1 MTKYKFKEFK
11 RIRGE
16 KYIKLKDGHIYIS
29 PAVIRS
35 WGDPKEI
42 KIKYDKAAGAILLDP
57 LWAIRRERRSVKTLV
72 EQTAIGEDPGYAGRK
87 ILDGKRQHGN
97 IYTKRRE
104 ISGQIRS
111 AFCSNKKKGRRIV
124 EWAVSILKAQIK
136 KTEYGRDNY
145 SMSRIGYKMMN
156 NEVELLE
163 DAVEILEKEYK
174 RRVKEMFENA
184 WTKKVEKQAAKIK
197 KLEAEV
203 KELRTR
209 FIPKIRSINGV
220 INKPRKRG

>member
-1 MTKYKFKEFK
+1 
-11 RIRGE
+11 
-16 KYIKLKDGHIYIS
+16 
-29 PAVIRS
+29 
-35 WGDPKEI
+35 
-42 KIKYDKAAGAILLDP
+42 
-57 LWAIRRERRSVKTLV
+57 
-72 EQTAIGEDPGYAGRK
+72 
-87 ILDGKRQHGN
+87 
-97 IYTKRRE
+97 
-104 ISGQIRS
+104 
-111 AFCSNKKKGRRIV
+111 V

-220 INKPRKRG
+220 INKPRKRGKRMEDMEMEKISIQKDGNQWCVFWGGNLQTGIVGFGDTIENAMIDFADEIRFWNSSGRP